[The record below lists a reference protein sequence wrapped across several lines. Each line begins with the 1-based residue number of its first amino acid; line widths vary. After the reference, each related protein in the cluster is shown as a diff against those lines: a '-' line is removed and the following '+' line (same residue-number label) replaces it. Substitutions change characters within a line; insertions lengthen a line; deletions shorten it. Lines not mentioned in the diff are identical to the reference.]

1 VRALPREGDRDRP
14 ADAGIGAGDQRRL
27 AFELAAAAIG
37 LLAVIG
43 LRIERFRPAGRLLLL
58 RGLRRFWSGFSR
70 VVVAHGGMVPWLRCL
85 SSQQAAA
92 VARSRAINLDNFA
105 IITSNDGSDTR
116 AGVSRKRRA

>member
-1 VRALPREGDRDRP
+1 VFLPNFSTESGAIVRALPREGDRDRP

-58 RGLRRFWSGFSR
+58 RWLRRLWSGFSR

-85 SSQQAAA
+85 PSN
-92 VARSRAINLDNFA
+92 RSRRRRVPAQLTP
-105 IITSNDGSDTR
+105 IILT
-116 AGVSRKRRA
+116 